1 MRVLQRAVDKVEA
14 VVAKHKESARPEYY
28 VEIPEILKQESAIK
42 RRKIKQSICLF
53 KKKKVN
59 EQPQLWHD

>member
-42 RRKIKQSICLF
+42 RRKSNKASVYLKR
-53 KKKKVN
+53 KKIN